1 MQRRVRMTTETT
13 SKIRKLSSDPETN
26 NALLVLLDYYG
37 KIGLAEITEEEGLAF
52 LEKLKNGIIT
62 IKAR

>member
-1 MQRRVRMTTETT
+1 MTTETT

-37 KIGLAEITEEEGLAF
+37 KIGLAEITEEEGLVF
-52 LEKLKNGIIT
+52 LDKLENGEIT
-62 IKAR
+62 VNAR

>member
-1 MQRRVRMTTETT
+1 MTTETT
-13 SKIRKLSSDPETN
+13 SKIRKLSSAPETN

-52 LEKLKNGIIT
+52 LDKLENGEIT
-62 IKAR
+62 VNAR